1 MSTQKRSVVGIYHT
15 MSAAEEAVH
24 TLDRAGFPLKQ
35 VSIVAQNLESEKEI
49 QGYITAG
56 DVAASGA
63 GTGAWVGGLFGLLV
77 GAAFIWV
84 PGFGPLLVAGPLA
97 AVLLGG
103 VEGAVVGAAS
113 GGLLG
118 ALVGWGIS
126 KQHIL
131 KYEEKVKS
139 GKYLVIAHGDAETV
153 SKAHTI
159 LEGTNV
165 EELVVHDATGTI
177 QAL

>member
-1 MSTQKRSVVGIYHT
+1 MSTQSSVVGIYHT
-15 MSAAEEAVH
+15 MEAAEEAVH

-56 DVAASGA
+56 DVAMSGA
-63 GTGAWVGGLFGLLV
+63 GTGAWMGGLFGLLI
-77 GAAFIWV
+77 GAAFIWA

-103 VEGAVVGAAS
+103 VEGAVVGAAG

-118 ALVGWGIS
+118 VLVGWGVS

-139 GKYLVIAHGDAETV
+139 GKYLIIAHGDAELV
-153 SKAHTI
+153 GKARAI
-159 LEGTNV
+159 LENTDA
-165 EELVVHDATGTI
+165 EELAVHDAATTVHS
-177 QAL
+177 L